1 MDDTK
6 SIILKTFN
14 KQLFAF
20 IDDIIEVLDDKEI
33 RTSRKYLETVKFAKP
48 SLIIQLWFAY
58 IEKPYHEEIEKGDPT
73 FFLEKDYSNDLTYME
88 NGKEIMETINTSLRE
103 PLRKMDDTNKEHC
116 CSYIKVLSRLSK
128 AYAELV

>member
-20 IDDIIEVLDDKEI
+20 IDDIIEVLGDKEI
-33 RTSRKYLETVKFAKP
+33 KNSRKYLETVKFAKP

-103 PLRKMDDTNKEHC
+103 PLSKMDDTNKEHC

-128 AYAELV
+128 AYAEYA